1 MRFLNLIL
9 KWYKSVL
16 IFIDNLRTFDKK
28 YTMLV
33 TELREKIH
41 EQVDL
46 LTEENDLEDLART
59 ISIFFE
65 NRQVKSNYST
75 TFLLDLENRAKN
87 AQSGKIVGVTTGELK
102 EKMRQLIIR

>member
-1 MRFLNLIL
+1 
-9 KWYKSVL
+9 
-16 IFIDNLRTFDKK
+16 
-28 YTMLV
+28 MLV